1 MCFLHR
7 RATDDLR
14 HTHDLGRKE
23 AAHTRCSD
31 SGSKGSQDLI
41 PQRDESDWAGTA
53 NAVTSVSAGHG
64 ADLWAW
70 LDLNQRPHPYQA
82 YSRDAFMLV
91 VRRRPA
97 RERQETDRGCP
108 LGTVIDPSIWHAN
121 GTTDEG
127 K

>member
-1 MCFLHR
+1 VAEPYSGTVRPAALLHHHPR
-7 RATDDLR
+7 LDPDDLR

-31 SGSKGSQDLI
+31 SGSKGFQDLI

-70 LDLNQRPHPYQA
+70 LDLNQ
-82 YSRDAFMLV
+82 
-91 VRRRPA
+91 
-97 RERQETDRGCP
+97 
-108 LGTVIDPSIWHAN
+108 
-121 GTTDEG
+121 
-127 K
+127 